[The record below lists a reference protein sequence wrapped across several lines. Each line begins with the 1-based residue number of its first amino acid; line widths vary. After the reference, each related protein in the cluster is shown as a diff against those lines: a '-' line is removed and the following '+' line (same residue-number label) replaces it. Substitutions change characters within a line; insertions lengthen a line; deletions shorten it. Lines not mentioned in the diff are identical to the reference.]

1 MLSVAVH
8 KDIAEYQPKIIGK
21 LTLRTLLCI
30 VCAVG
35 ISLMVGLYL
44 YFVLGFDPTD
54 FEVLIL
60 AISMPFWAMGFW
72 RPRGIKAETF
82 AKYWIEYNFTRKNI
96 SDIPSF
102 KLMGYVERNDERKA
116 VKVYDKEQR
125 KLSKQPGI
133 EAYSPKSGRIL

>member
-35 ISLMVGLYL
+35 ISLIVGLYL

-72 RPRGIKAETF
+72 RPRGMKAETF

-96 SDIPSF
+96 SHMPWSD
-102 KLMGYVERNDERKA
+102 
-116 VKVYDKEQR
+116 
-125 KLSKQPGI
+125 
-133 EAYSPKSGRIL
+133 SGRRHGEGHRNRVSSAQAVRGL

>member
-1 MLSVAVH
+1 MLSVGVH

-35 ISLMVGLYL
+35 ISLIVGLYL

-72 RPRGIKAETF
+72 RPRGMKAETF

-96 SDIPSF
+96 SYTPSF

>member
-35 ISLMVGLYL
+35 ISLIVGLYL

-72 RPRGIKAETF
+72 RDIRQVLDRVQLHQEEYFPHPLVQAHGICG
-82 AKYWIEYNFTRKNI
+82 AKRREKG
-96 SDIPSF
+96 S
-102 KLMGYVERNDERKA
+102 
-116 VKVYDKEQR
+116 Q
-125 KLSKQPGI
+125 GI
-133 EAYSPKSGRIL
+133 